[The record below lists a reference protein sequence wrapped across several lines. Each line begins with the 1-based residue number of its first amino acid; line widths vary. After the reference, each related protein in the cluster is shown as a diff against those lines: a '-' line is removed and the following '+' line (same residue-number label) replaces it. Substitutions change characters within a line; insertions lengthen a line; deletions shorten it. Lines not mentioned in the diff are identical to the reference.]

1 MATQY
6 KGNSS
11 VRETWESGK
20 IVRAETDSTEIVKRG
35 KFADLAAIQPAK
47 GVELVTGF
55 VVEQSTL
62 EGEKGGMGKLVISL
76 REKDVSTTGGK
87 PLGAIDSTI
96 EVDMAQLEK
105 PLMMSPK
112 IESDGTP
119 VEIEKWRNAD
129 LADRVLYKYREDGN
143 PEPIPL
149 NTEALKYAKM
159 ILKGIETWLDFV
171 PVVTRMSTYKSR
183 PDPEDIGKI
192 DTPPV
197 TVPGTWQYLKTADRC
212 VQQADKKYFRTEQWT
227 GAKVWSTD
235 LYETA

>member
-87 PLGAIDSTI
+87 PLGAIESTI
-96 EVDMAQLEK
+96 EVDMAQLER
-105 PLMMSPK
+105 PLMAK
-112 IESDGTP
+112 DGLSDGTP
-119 VEIEKWRNAD
+119 VAIEKWRNAD
-129 LADRVLYKYREDGN
+129 LDDRVLYKYKEGESTITLD
-143 PEPIPL
+143 
-149 NTEALKYAKM
+149 TEAIKYAKL
-159 ILKGIETWLDFV
+159 ILKGIETFLEFA

-183 PDPEDIGKI
+183 PDPKDIGKI

-212 VQQADKKYFRTEQWT
+212 VQQADKKYCRTEQWT
-227 GAKVWSTD
+227 GAKEWSTD
-235 LYETA
+235 LYEVAT